1 MLDNQ
6 VDLGSLGW
14 DEFFQKFFL
23 PYSGRDLVPGRIASE
38 HRGKYLVL
46 TGPGEQL
53 SGTLS
58 GKLRYQSNWR
68 GDLPVV
74 GDWVAMRPRH
84 GDCTATIVGVLPRK
98 SQFVRGAAGVKTEGQ
113 IIAANIDTL
122 FLMMALNS
130 DFNLRR
136 IERYLVMA
144 SQSGAQP
151 AVVLS
156 KSDLCSNP
164 RHKTTQVAALTMG
177 APVHVVSVVNQTGL
191 EELPFYFAPGKTVA
205 MLGSSGV
212 GKSTLINYL
221 AGQEVQKT
229 QDVRAHDG
237 RGKHTTTSRQLI
249 LLPGGGLVL
258 DTPGMRELQLWEETD
273 LSSGLLPGS
282 IPLSGIDQAFS
293 DIASLANQCYFR
305 NCSHDGEPNCAIQSA
320 LAEGGD
326 PARFRSYQK
335 LQKEL
340 RYQERRRDKAAH
352 TKEKTKWKKL
362 CRMAREKAER
372 KRGG

>member
-68 GDLPVV
+68 GDLPVA
-74 GDWVAMRPRH
+74 GDWVAMRQRH

-113 IIAANIDTL
+113 IIAANIDTV
-122 FLMMALNS
+122 FLVMALNS

-156 KSDLCSNP
+156 KSDLCSDP
-164 RHKTTQVAALTMG
+164 KHKTTQVAALAMG

-191 EELPFYFAPGKTVA
+191 EELPFYVAPGKTVA

-221 AGQEVQKT
+221 AGKEVQKT
-229 QDVRAHDG
+229 QDVRVHDG

-258 DTPGMRELQLWEETD
+258 DTPGMRELQLWDEPD
-273 LSSGLLPGS
+273 LNKRPLPGT
-282 IPLSGIDQAFS
+282 PPGIDQAFS